1 MNYRR
6 EAVAAGD
13 GCYFSRWDDAKP
25 YFLDVYFENDGYAAK
40 DAERSGA
47 GGAFAGRFRGRF
59 VKPDQ
64 AESSD

>member
-25 YFLDVYFENDGYAAK
+25 YFLDVYFENDGSAAK
-40 DAERSGA
+40 DAGRSVA
-47 GGAFAGRFRGRF
+47 GGVFAAGFRGRCIG
-59 VKPDQ
+59 PGD
-64 AESSD
+64 AESIG

>member
-6 EAVAAGD
+6 EAGATRD
-13 GCYFSRWDDAKP
+13 GCYFSRWEGAKP
-25 YFLDVYFENDGYAAK
+25 HSLDVYSPKRCYTVK
-40 DAERSGA
+40 DAGRSGA

-59 VKPDQ
+59 VKPDE